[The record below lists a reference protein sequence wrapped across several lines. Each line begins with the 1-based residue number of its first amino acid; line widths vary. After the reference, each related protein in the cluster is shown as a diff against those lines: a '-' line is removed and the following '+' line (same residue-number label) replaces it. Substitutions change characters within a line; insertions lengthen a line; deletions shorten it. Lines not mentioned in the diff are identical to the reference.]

1 MARPVS
7 VLVVAKATADSP
19 QLIEALQARARQGP
33 MEATLVL
40 PCSGPGLASK
50 EAGKERLNEALAA
63 WREAGLESVSGVV
76 GDQDPLVA
84 VTEEWDPLR
93 YDEVIVS
100 TLPGHASE
108 WLRWDLPHR
117 IARHTDAHVTHVLS
131 STPQAP
137 LQWEPRK
144 RTERSPLGPLSV
156 LAWGRPKD
164 DSEKE
169 RERQRRLRA
178 LDR

>member
-19 QLIEALQARARQGP
+19 QLIEALLDRARQGP
-33 MEATLVL
+33 VHATLIL
-40 PCSGPGLASK
+40 PCNGPGLASR
-50 EAGKERLNEALAA
+50 EASRGRLEEALGQ
-63 WREAGLESVSGVV
+63 WGEAGLENVDGVV

-84 VTEEWDPLR
+84 VTEVWDPHR

-108 WLRWDLPHR
+108 WLRFDLPHR
-117 IARHTDAHVTHVLS
+117 IARHTDANVTHVLS
-131 STPQAP
+131 STPHAP
-137 LQWEPRK
+137 LHWESKPRK
-144 RTERSPLGPLSV
+144 ERSPLGPLSV
-156 LAWGRPKD
+156 LAWGKPKD
-164 DSEKE
+164 ESEK
-169 RERQRRLRA
+169 ERQRRLRA